1 MNQRVRVVR
10 VNDEFEFN
18 LNKLLSEKWEIYK
31 MYHDRVIMF
40 KEFLNENELEQFDA
54 EYFS

>member
-1 MNQRVRVVR
+1 MR
-10 VNDEFEFN
+10 VNDEFEYN

-31 MYHDRVIMF
+31 MYYDRVIMF
-40 KEFLNENELEQFDA
+40 KEFNNADELEQFDA

>member
-40 KEFLNENELEQFDA
+40 KEFLNDDELEQFDA

>member
-1 MNQRVRVVR
+1 

-18 LNKLLSEKWEIYK
+18 LNKLLSDKWEIYK

-54 EYFS
+54 LKLVINLMEIITC